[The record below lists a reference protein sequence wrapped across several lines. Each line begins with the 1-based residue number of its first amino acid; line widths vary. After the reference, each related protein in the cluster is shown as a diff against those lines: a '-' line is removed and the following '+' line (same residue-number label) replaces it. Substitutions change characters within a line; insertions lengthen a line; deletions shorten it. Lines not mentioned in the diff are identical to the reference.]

1 MVVAVAFP
9 AAATGGNGMAGS
21 AGEPKLCTHFLGNAH
36 TCWAKQTSWAK
47 PFFGEIV
54 AVTLASISLASEGFE
69 LGRTAALLSAA
80 ALCVYIP
87 IAILTGKMP
96 FAVPTEYEK
105 RRAYAQKTLGV
116 RIPRSNDKTMGG
128 WALGTMQVNLPDDSD
143 ESIRVAVGRAY
154 CLGDKELEILCSHSW
169 IQDMKVKLLTAKYEL
184 IRPITLSGVA
194 ISAPPELLQS

>member
-1 MVVAVAFP
+1 MD
-9 AAATGGNGMAGS
+9 ATM
-21 AGEPKLCTHFLGNAH
+21 KRLRRI
-36 TCWAKQTSWAK
+36 TSRIEWDRPGVGLASLL
-47 PFFGEIV
+47 FFGEIV

-80 ALCVYIP
+80 ALCVYIL